1 VIENGEQLLIDKVIE
16 FAFKNAELNKFSAKL
31 VEQLQRVRLYN
42 NWWDVIYAAVKTQS
56 YGLAK
61 GDLALKRVVGGET
74 KEHVVDGVIM

>member
-1 VIENGEQLLIDKVIE
+1 VSENGEQLLLDKVIE
-16 FAFKNAELNKFSAKL
+16 FAFKNAETNKFSAKL

-61 GDLALKRVVGGET
+61 GDLTLKRVVGGET